1 MKKKFRLLTILAC
14 VFAFC
19 MTAFIAVNVNEA
31 KAAGESYTLSF
42 RTNDYDIA
50 SSDETWTT
58 YNKATVEN
66 GVATLTLS
74 RGRKAIKSKTTGL
87 AWENIPLLPVRRIP

>member
-1 MKKKFRLLTILAC
+1 MKKKLRLLTIFAC

-42 RTNDYDIA
+42 KSNERESITKSMAGWFAQSGGANGITQSDDIVTVDF
-50 SSDETWTT
+50 SS
-58 YNKATVEN
+58 A
-66 GVATLTLS
+66 
-74 RGRKAIKSKTTGL
+74 
-87 AWENIPLLPVRRIP
+87 